1 MELVTESP
9 TPDVRHVAVIMD
21 GNGRWAAGRGLPR
34 VVGHRN
40 GVEAVRRCVKAAI
53 EIGLPYLTLYS
64 FSTENWKRPQFEVR
78 ELMKL
83 LKAFVDSDLR
93 QLRDNNVKIRIIGRR
108 DNLRPDLRRLI
119 DECEAKTAQCT
130 GLNLIVAFN
139 YGGRDEILRAAQAIA
154 AKAGGGELD
163 PSEVTADIFE
173 SCLDTADIPHPDLV
187 IRTSGERRLS
197 NFLIWQTAYAE
208 YVFLD
213 VLWPDFSRE
222 HLIEALKEF
231 ASRDRRF
238 GGVSEQQAA
247 G

>member
-1 MELVTESP
+1 MELVTENP
-9 TPDVRHVAVIMD
+9 APDIRHVAVIMD

-93 QLRDNNVKIRIIGRR
+93 QLRDSNVRVRIIGRR

-119 DECEAKTAQCT
+119 DECETKTAHCT
-130 GLNLIVAFN
+130 GLNLTVAFN
-139 YGGRDEILRAAQAIA
+139 YGGRDEILRAAQAVA
-154 AKAGGGELD
+154 AKVGSGEID
-163 PSEVTADIFE
+163 PSEITAGAFE
-173 SCLDTADIPHPDLV
+173 SCLDTADVPHPDLV

-231 ASRDRRF
+231 AGRDRRF
-238 GGVSEQQAA
+238 GGIGEKQAA